1 MLTLF
6 RNSSIDFEI
15 RGSFEIITVIEI
27 LIRLLEA
34 ERYVKPEPFSWWTD
48 EQKKNVTKKK
58 IKTEKQKKNKKKGI
72 RISEISVEI
81 HNYLL

>member
-15 RGSFEIITVIEI
+15 RSSFETIIVIEI

-34 ERYVKPEPFSWWTD
+34 ERYVKPEPFWD
-48 EQKKNVTKKK
+48 EEEKEEEKKQKKMKKK
-58 IKTEKQKKNKKKGI
+58 IRI
-72 RISEISVEI
+72 RETTVEI